1 MSKKTQTKRKSSAKK
16 QPVKEEI
23 FGKEIISE
31 ILIILLVGFA
41 LLLTIGNFGF
51 GGKVGRFMADVFF
64 GIFGVLE
71 FIFPFFLV
79 GIIIFWYANRKDI
92 RGTIKSITAIF
103 IFILLCGFIELI
115 VGGWSLPITLAK
127 AYEKGATLHKGGG
140 VIGGILSSL
149 LFKSF
154 GLLGSYL
161 FYILALMIAFV
172 IMTRKTLLRK
182 LNHYLRNRQPK
193 IRESKEKVV
202 GEKVVPV
209 RTIEE
214 KKPVALDI
222 FDLNEEKIERDTK
235 SKSSFTEVIDHPV
248 EKAPRKKL
256 SFLKGEGNLSNI
268 EKAPNEITSQEVEV
282 FELPVMEFVEPIQ
295 ALENEVDTSK
305 EPLMENAVDGATT
318 KPKKLTPKDTE
329 EVTVNTTLES
339 NAYQK
344 PPVSLLKTGTKG
356 DPSSAKQVIQET
368 AQKLQDTLD
377 SFGVE
382 ATVTDVSRGP
392 SVTQFQLTLAQG
404 VKVSKILN
412 LSDDIKLALAV
423 PDIRIEAPIPGM
435 SAVGIEVPN
444 KENTSVAFRE
454 IIESTQYQ
462 EKTSPLSFALGKD
475 LSGNIVV
482 TDIAAMPHLLIA
494 GATGSGKSVCINTII
509 MSILYKASPEEVRMI
524 MIDPKVVELSVY
536 NQIPHLLIPVVT
548 DPKKAAGALNWAV
561 AEMTDRY
568 NKFATYNVRNLAG
581 YNKKVAEITA
591 TEDETKPEKLP
602 QILIIVDE
610 LADLMMVASKEVE
623 ESICRLAQLARA
635 AGIHLIIATQRPS
648 VNVITGL
655 IKANMPSRIAFAVT
669 SGVDSRTIL
678 DMYGAEKL
686 LGKGD
691 MLFFPQ
697 DYKQPARIQ
706 GAFVSD
712 KEVAD
717 VTAWI
722 ANHHES
728 PVHSVDI
735 TEEIKSATQFSSAV
749 NNDRDE
755 YFKDAGLFIIEKEK
769 ASIGMLQR
777 AFKIGFNRA
786 SRIMEQLNEAGV
798 VSEEAG
804 TKPRDILMT
813 KEEFENIL

>member
-1 MSKKTQTKRKSSAKK
+1 MSKKVQRKRKTSPKK
-16 QPVKEEI
+16 QSTKEEI
-23 FGKEIISE
+23 FGREIISE
-31 ILIILLVGFA
+31 ILIILLIGFA

-51 GGKVGRFMADVFF
+51 GGKVGRFLADVFF

-79 GIIIFWYANRKDI
+79 GIIIFWYANRRDI

-103 IFILLCGFIELI
+103 IFVMLCGLIELI

-127 AYEKGATLHKGGG
+127 AYEKGAVLHKGGG
-140 VIGGILSSL
+140 VLGGVLSSL

-193 IRESKEKVV
+193 PRVSKVK
-202 GEKVVPV
+202 PV
-209 RTIEE
+209 REKPLPIKSVEE
-214 KKPVALDI
+214 KKQVAFDL
-222 FDLNEEKIERDTK
+222 FDLNEGKEEVNHQNKAT
-235 SKSSFTEVIDHPV
+235 FTEIIDHPV
-248 EKAPRKKL
+248 EKEPRKKI
-256 SFLKGEGNLSNI
+256 SFLQGEGNLSNI
-268 EKAPNEITSQEVEV
+268 EKAPNEITSQEVEI
-282 FELPVMEFVEPIQ
+282 FELPEMEFIEPIQ
-295 ALENEVDTSK
+295 LSDDERDKSTPLEDASLEV
-305 EPLMENAVDGATT
+305 ERT

-329 EVTVNTTLES
+329 EVTVNTTLE
-339 NAYQK
+339 NNTYQK
-344 PPVSLLKTGTKG
+344 PPLSLLKTGAKG

-581 YNKKVAEITA
+581 YNKKVSEITA

-722 ANHHES
+722 ATHHEG
-728 PVHSVDI
+728 PVHSVEI
-735 TEEIKSATQFSSAV
+735 TEEIKTASQFSTSV